1 MVRKYKNERFL
12 LRQKFLNFY
21 FAFTA
26 VTSQLVNFPLMI
38 NDKTEEADFENFV
51 QIDEKAQRFHNILY
65 TNERVRKVI
74 KVMLPRFDNM
84 GLLDVAE

>member
-1 MVRKYKNERFL
+1 M
-12 LRQKFLNFY
+12 
-21 FAFTA
+21 T
-26 VTSQLVNFPLMI
+26 

-51 QIDEKAQRFHNILY
+51 QSDEKAQRFHNILY
-65 TNERVRKVI
+65 TNERVQEVI